1 MKKMYGVIGDPI
13 AHSMS
18 PAMQGDLFVHYGM
31 DAVYLPF
38 HVKANQLQDAVDGFR
53 ALGAGGFNVTVPHKT
68 AIMPLLDKIDS
79 LAQNIGAVN
88 TVVNEDGLLVG
99 YNTDGMGYVKSLSA
113 KMDSLENKR
122 VLMIGAGGAA
132 RAIYFSLAAAGLSE
146 IDICNRTLTKAALL
160 ADSCPF
166 PVKTSVLTLL
176 DGQEALGSYDLI
188 IQTTSIGMSPA
199 SDDSPISMAGL
210 KQGAFVSDIVY
221 NPLKTKLLADAE
233 NNGAAVQNGVDMFVF
248 QGALA
253 FEKWTGIFPDTE
265 RMKKIVMKHL
275 GGITC

>member
-38 HVKANQLQDAVDGFR
+38 HVKANQLQDAVAGFR

-99 YNTDGMGYVKSLSA
+99 YNTDGMGYVRSLSA
-113 KMDSLENKR
+113 KLDSLENKR

-146 IDICNRTLTKAALL
+146 IDLCNRTLPKAALL

-166 PVKTSVLTLL
+166 PVKTSVLTLQE
-176 DGQEALGSYDLI
+176 GQEALGSYDLI

-199 SDDSPISMAGL
+199 SEHSPISMAGL
-210 KQGAFVSDIVY
+210 KPGAFVSDIVY

-233 NNGAAVQNGVDMFVF
+233 KNGADVQNGVDMFVF